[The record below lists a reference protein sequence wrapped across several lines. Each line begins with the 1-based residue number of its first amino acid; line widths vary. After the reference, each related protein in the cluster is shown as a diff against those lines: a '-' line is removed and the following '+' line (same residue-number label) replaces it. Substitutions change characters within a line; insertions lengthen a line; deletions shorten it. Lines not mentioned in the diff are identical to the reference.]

1 MSQSNRFGRTLFSWS
16 ERHAQFFF
24 IGPAVL
30 VMFGLIGFPILYSV
44 YMSVHKWS
52 IVSTRTPAFIGLEN
66 FAHALASPQFHHAV
80 IRTLYYTA
88 LAVLLPTLLG
98 LGSALV
104 FAKRFFMRGALRT
117 IFVLPMMSTPV
128 AMALIW
134 QMMFHPTLGVLNYL
148 LSLAGLPPSLWIFSR
163 WTVIPSLAL
172 VETWHSTPL
181 MMLIILGGLAS
192 LPVEVFEAATVDGAT
207 AFQKFRYLTLPLVW
221 PFIMVAIL
229 LRTIDALKAFDS
241 IYVLTQGGPGNASET
256 INIFLYLQAF
266 AYYHIGYAS
275 AVVLLF
281 FLLVAGVAVILI
293 GFRRGTSWQ

>member
-1 MSQSNRFGRTLFSWS
+1 MTEPNRVRHASVAWA

-24 IGPAVL
+24 VGPAVL
-30 VMFGLIGFPILYSV
+30 AMFGLIGFPLLYSV
-44 YMSVHKWS
+44 YMSLHKWS
-52 IVSTRTPAFIGLEN
+52 IVSTRPPVFTGLQN
-66 FAHALASPQFHHAV
+66 FVQALSSVQFGEAV
-80 IRTLYYTA
+80 ARTLYYTA
-88 LAVLLPTLLG
+88 LAVMLPTLLG
-98 LGSALV
+98 LVSALV
-104 FAKRFFMRGALRT
+104 FARRFLMRGVLRT

-148 LSLAGLPPSLWIFSR
+148 LSLVGLPPSVWIFSR
-163 WTVIPSLAL
+163 RSVIPSLVL
-172 VETWHSTPL
+172 VETWHATPF

-192 LPVEVFEAATVDGAT
+192 LPVEPFEAATVDGAT
-207 AFQKFRYLTLPLVW
+207 APQKFWYLTLPLVW
-221 PFIMVAIL
+221 PYIMVAVL

-266 AYYHIGYAS
+266 AYYQIGYAS

-281 FLLVAGVAVILI
+281 FSLVAGVAVLLI
-293 GFRRGTSWQ
+293 GFRRGTSWR